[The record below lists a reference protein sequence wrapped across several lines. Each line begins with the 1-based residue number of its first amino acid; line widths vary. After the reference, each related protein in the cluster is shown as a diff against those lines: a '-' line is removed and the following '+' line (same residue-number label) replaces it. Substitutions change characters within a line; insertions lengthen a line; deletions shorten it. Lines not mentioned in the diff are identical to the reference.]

1 MNNSSSQTIVSMLVG
16 LVITAFLYGIGPV
29 LLSVFRK
36 KIISKSSLIQFS
48 ILYSSAISVL
58 FVIVRYWVDGAV
70 RVNVTPAF
78 LWGTIF
84 YQFAKNRLRRNYL
97 LSNEPPKTESVIQ
110 DSSDP
115 EEVIEPKEAQPEPA
129 AIQAEPSSAASETAV
144 SDQPLQKSSTPLKA
158 YAILLTVLFAALS
171 AFSVQQSMDLKS
183 CKEKIRDAE
192 DLVYDLQLNN
202 SALEKTKNALY
213 DEKADAEKEVA
224 ILQEQLDL
232 LNSAIGFWDT
242 DYPEYYHHISCAL
255 LEKTT
260 HVQVHD
266 TVFLDSIGVKKCPY
280 CWDN

>member
-1 MNNSSSQTIVSMLVG
+1 MNNSSSPTIVSMLVG
-16 LVITAFLYGIGPV
+16 LVLTAFLYGIGPV

-48 ILYSSAISVL
+48 ILYSAAISVL

-115 EEVIEPKEAQPEPA
+115 EEVIEPKKTQPEPA

-158 YAILLTVLFAALS
+158 YAILLTVLFAALA

-192 DLVYDLQLNN
+192 DQVYDLKLNN
-202 SALEKTKNALY
+202 SALEKTKNALF

>member
-1 MNNSSSQTIVSMLVG
+1 M
-16 LVITAFLYGIGPV
+16 
-29 LLSVFRK
+29 
-36 KIISKSSLIQFS
+36 
-48 ILYSSAISVL
+48 
-58 FVIVRYWVDGAV
+58 
-70 RVNVTPAF
+70 
-78 LWGTIF
+78 
-84 YQFAKNRLRRNYL
+84 
-97 LSNEPPKTESVIQ
+97 
-110 DSSDP
+110 
-115 EEVIEPKEAQPEPA
+115 
-129 AIQAEPSSAASETAV
+129 
-144 SDQPLQKSSTPLKA
+144 QKSSTPLKA

-192 DLVYDLQLNN
+192 DQVYDLQLNN
-202 SALEKTKNALY
+202 SALEKTKNALF

>member
-1 MNNSSSQTIVSMLVG
+1 MNNSSSPTIVSMLVG
-16 LVITAFLYGIGPV
+16 LVLTAFLYGIGPV

-48 ILYSSAISVL
+48 ILYSAAISVL

-144 SDQPLQKSSTPLKA
+144 SDQPLQKSYTPLKA

-192 DLVYDLQLNN
+192 DQVYDLQLNN
-202 SALEKTKNALY
+202 SALEKTKNALF

-255 LEKTT
+255 LEQTT

>member
-1 MNNSSSQTIVSMLVG
+1 MNNSSSPTIVSMLVG
-16 LVITAFLYGIGPV
+16 LVLTAFLYGIGPV

-48 ILYSSAISVL
+48 ILYSAAISVL

-115 EEVIEPKEAQPEPA
+115 EEVIEPKKAQPEPA

-158 YAILLTVLFAALS
+158 YAILLTVLFAALA

-192 DLVYDLQLNN
+192 DQVYDLKLNN
-202 SALEKTKNALY
+202 SALEKTKNALF

>member
-48 ILYSSAISVL
+48 ILYSAAISVL

-192 DLVYDLQLNN
+192 DQVYDLQLNN
-202 SALEKTKNALY
+202 SALEKTKNALF
-213 DEKADAEKEVA
+213 DEKADAETEVA

>member
-48 ILYSSAISVL
+48 ILYSAAISVL

-192 DLVYDLQLNN
+192 DQFYDLQLNN
-202 SALEKTKNALY
+202 SALEKTKNALF

>member
-1 MNNSSSQTIVSMLVG
+1 MNNSSSATILSMLVG
-16 LVITAFLYGIGPV
+16 LVLTAFLYGIGPV

-48 ILYSSAISVL
+48 ILYSASISVL

-115 EEVIEPKEAQPEPA
+115 EEVIEPKEAKPEPA

-192 DLVYDLQLNN
+192 DQVYDLQLNN
-202 SALEKTKNALY
+202 SALEKTKNALF

>member
-48 ILYSSAISVL
+48 ILYSAAISVL

-202 SALEKTKNALY
+202 SALEKTKNALF

-232 LNSAIGFWDT
+232 LNSAIGLLDT

>member
-48 ILYSSAISVL
+48 ILYSAAISVL

-192 DLVYDLQLNN
+192 DQVYDLQLNN
-202 SALEKTKNALY
+202 SALEKTKTALF
-213 DEKADAEKEVA
+213 DEKADAETEVA

>member
-48 ILYSSAISVL
+48 ILYSAAISVL

-129 AIQAEPSSAASETAV
+129 AIQAEPSSA
-144 SDQPLQKSSTPLKA
+144 D
-158 YAILLTVLFAALS
+158 
-171 AFSVQQSMDLKS
+171 
-183 CKEKIRDAE
+183 
-192 DLVYDLQLNN
+192 
-202 SALEKTKNALY
+202 
-213 DEKADAEKEVA
+213 
-224 ILQEQLDL
+224 
-232 LNSAIGFWDT
+232 
-242 DYPEYYHHISCAL
+242 
-255 LEKTT
+255 
-260 HVQVHD
+260 
-266 TVFLDSIGVKKCPY
+266 
-280 CWDN
+280 

>member
-48 ILYSSAISVL
+48 ILYSAAISVL

-192 DLVYDLQLNN
+192 DQVYDLQLNT
-202 SALEKTKNALY
+202 SALEKTKNALF

>member
-1 MNNSSSQTIVSMLVG
+1 MNNSSSPTIVSMLVG
-16 LVITAFLYGIGPV
+16 LVLTAFLYGIGPV

-48 ILYSSAISVL
+48 ILYSASISVL

-144 SDQPLQKSSTPLKA
+144 SDQPLQKSYTPLKA

-192 DLVYDLQLNN
+192 DQVYDLQLNN
-202 SALEKTKNALY
+202 SALEKTKNALF

>member
-48 ILYSSAISVL
+48 ILYSAAISVL